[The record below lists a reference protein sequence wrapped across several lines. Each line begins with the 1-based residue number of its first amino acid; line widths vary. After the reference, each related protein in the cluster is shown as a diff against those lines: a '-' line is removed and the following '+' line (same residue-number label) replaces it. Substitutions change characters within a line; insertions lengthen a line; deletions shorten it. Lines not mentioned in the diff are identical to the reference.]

1 MNYKRS
7 SGIILHPTSL
17 PGPDGI
23 GDLGPEAYRWVDF
36 LAGAQCGL
44 WQVLPL
50 GPTGYG
56 DSPYQCFSAFAGNP
70 YLVSPALLMQ
80 DGLLK
85 REDFADRPVF
95 SPEEVDYGRVIPW
108 KLTLLDRASDRFQK
122 TADPELK
129 REFAAFQEEQA
140 DWLPDFALFMAI
152 KESQGGIGWNQW
164 PKPLRSRDPKALEQ
178 FAAKNAGSI
187 QRQILRQFFFFR
199 QWRSLREYAHQ
210 QGIQIIGDIPI
221 FVAYDSADAWG
232 NKELFYLDENGQPT
246 VVAGVPP
253 DYFSPTGQ
261 LWGNPLYRWDVH
273 RETGYAWWIR
283 RIKSTLKLFDII
295 RLDHFRGFAG
305 YYEIPYGM
313 PTAEIGT
320 WVKGPGKDIF
330 EKIQE
335 ALGELPIIAEDLGE
349 ITTDVIELRERFGL
363 PGMKIL
369 QFAFGGDPT
378 EPFLPHNYPVNCVAY
393 TGTHDNDT
401 SRGWYDSA
409 PDVERDFCRRYLARS
424 GEDIAW
430 DMIRA
435 VWSSVAIF
443 ALAPM
448 QDCLDLPSA
457 ARMNMPGRLGGN
469 WGWRM
474 KAEDLSAALQ
484 ARLKEQNTLYRR
496 TVGPEKAVPPKIPT
510 Y

>member
-1 MNYKRS
+1 MKYKRS

-23 GDLGPEAYRWVDF
+23 GDLGPEAYRWIEF
-36 LAGAQCGL
+36 LAGAECGL

-70 YLVSPALLMQ
+70 FLVSPALLMQ

-85 REDFADRPVF
+85 REDFASRPSF
-95 SPEEVDYGRVIPW
+95 SDDEVDYGQVIPW
-108 KLTLLDRASDRFQK
+108 KLALLDRAAGRFEK
-122 TADPELK
+122 TADADLK
-129 REFAAFQEEQA
+129 KEFAAFQREQS
-140 DWLPDFALFMAI
+140 DWLQDFALFMAI
-152 KESQGGIGWNQW
+152 KESQGGVAWNQW
-164 PKPLRSRDPKALEQ
+164 PEPFRRRDKMAIDLFIQ
-178 FAAKNAGSI
+178 KNQPDI
-187 QRQILRQFFFFR
+187 QRHILRQFFFFR
-199 QWRSLREYAHQ
+199 QWQSLREYAHQ

-232 NKELFYLDENGQPT
+232 NKDLFYLDDTGQPS

-273 RETGYAWWIR
+273 RASGYSWWIK
-283 RIKSTLKLFDII
+283 RIKATLKLFDII

-305 YYEIPYGM
+305 YFEIPFGL

-320 WVKGPGKDIF
+320 WIRGPGKDIF
-330 EKIQE
+330 EKIQQ
-335 ALGELPIIAEDLGE
+335 AMGDLPIIAEDLGE
-349 ITTDVIELRERFGL
+349 ITSDVIDLRDHFGL

-369 QFAFGGDPT
+369 QFAFASDAT

-401 SRGWYDSA
+401 TRGWYESA
-409 PDVERDFCRRYLARS
+409 PEEEQDYCRRYLARS

-435 VWSSVAIF
+435 VWSSIALF
-443 ALAPM
+443 TLAPM
-448 QDCLDLPSA
+448 QDFLSLDTK

-469 WGWRM
+469 WSWRM
-474 KAEDLSAALQ
+474 QADALT
-484 ARLKEQNTLYRR
+484 ARLQTRIKEQNTLYRR
-496 TVGPEKAVPPKIPT
+496 SVGPEVTLPPKEPT